1 MSLNF
6 SVNNN
11 ASASSILSN
20 LQYVNNQINT
30 SYQQLSTGNR
40 INSAADDP
48 AGYAIAQQ
56 MTAQVNALN
65 QAIQNAQNGISMLQ
79 TASGSMNQI
88 TSILQ
93 TMNTL
98 AVEAANGTENQDDL
112 NNLDQ
117 EFVALQNQINN
128 IANQTKFN
136 TMTLLDGTFASASSA
151 IVFQINTDS
160 TQNSQLTVMIPAVS
174 VGALFTGGVLSTD
187 GYLHITALTLAQQAI
202 SVVQGAITSLSAYQA
217 QVGAVEDQLNYT
229 VSNLQNTADNLQN
242 AESTITNTD
251 MAKAY
256 TQFSQQQVLQ
266 QVGLAMLAQAD
277 QQPDAILKLLQ

>member
-11 ASASSILSN
+11 ASAASILSN

-48 AGYAIAQQ
+48 AGYAISQQ
-56 MTAQVNALN
+56 MTSQVNALN

-79 TASGSMNQI
+79 TASGAMNQI

-98 AVEAANGTENQDDL
+98 AVEAANGTENSTDL
-112 NNLDQ
+112 QNLDQ
-117 EFVALQNQINN
+117 EFVALQKQINN
-128 IANQTKFN
+128 IASQTKFN
-136 TMTLLDGTFASASSA
+136 TMTLLDGSFASTG
-151 IVFQINTDS
+151 IIFQINTDS
-160 TQNSQLTVMIPAVS
+160 TSNSELS
-174 VGALFTGGVLSTD
+174 VTIADVQISSLFTGVSLGSD
-187 GYLHITALTLAQQAI
+187 GYLHITSQAAATAAI
-202 SVVQGAITSLSAYQA
+202 SVVQAAITSLSAYQA
-217 QVGAVEDQLNYT
+217 NIGAVQDQLNYT
-229 VSNLQNTADNLQN
+229 VSNLQNTANNLQN
-242 AESTITNTD
+242 ADSTITNTD
-251 MAKAY
+251 MAQAY
-256 TQFSQQQVLQ
+256 TQFSQEQVLQ
-266 QVGLAMLAQAD
+266 QVGLAMLSQAD

>member
-11 ASASSILSN
+11 ASAASILSN
-20 LQYVNNQINT
+20 LQYVNNEINT

-48 AGYAIAQQ
+48 AGYAISQQ

-79 TASGSMNQI
+79 TASGAMNQI

-98 AVEAANGTENQDDL
+98 AVEAANGTENSDDL

-117 EFVALQNQINN
+117 EFVALQKQIDN
-128 IANQTKFN
+128 ITSQTKFN
-136 TMTLLDGTFASASSA
+136 TKTLLDGTFATSGV
-151 IVFQINTDS
+151 VFQINTDS
-160 TQNSQLTVMIPAVS
+160 TKNSQLSVTIAAVNI
-174 VGALFTGGVLSTD
+174 GALFKGHVSTSSP
-187 GYLHITALTLAQQAI
+187 YLHITSQSLAQQAI
-202 SVVQGAITSLSAYQA
+202 SLVQAAITSLSSYQA
-217 QVGAVEDQLNYT
+217 QIGAVEDRLNYT

-251 MAKAY
+251 MAQAY

>member
-1 MSLNF
+1 MSLDF

-11 ASASSILSN
+11 ASAASILAN
-20 LQYVNNQINT
+20 LQYVNNEINT

-48 AGYAIAQQ
+48 AGYAISQQ
-56 MTAQVNALN
+56 MTSQVNALN

-79 TASGSMNQI
+79 TASGAMNQI

-98 AVEAANGTENQDDL
+98 AVEAANGTQNSTDL
-112 NNLDQ
+112 QNLNQ

-136 TMTLLDGTFASASSA
+136 TMTLLDGTFATSG

-160 TQNSQLTVMIPAVS
+160 TTNSQLTVTIAAVS
-174 VGALFTGGVLSTD
+174 IGALFSASALSG
-187 GYLHITALTLAQQAI
+187 GYLQITSQTLAQQAI
-202 SVVQGAITSLSAYQA
+202 SLVQAAITSLSMYQA

-242 AESTITNTD
+242 AEATITNTD
-251 MAKAY
+251 MAQAY

>member
-11 ASASSILSN
+11 ASAASILSN
-20 LQYVNNQINT
+20 LQYVNNEINT

-48 AGYAIAQQ
+48 AGYAISQQ
-56 MTAQVNALN
+56 MTSQVNALN
-65 QAIQNAQNGISMLQ
+65 QAVQNAQNGISMLQ
-79 TASGSMNQI
+79 TASGAMNQV

-98 AVEAANGTENQDDL
+98 AVEAANGTENSTDL
-112 NNLDQ
+112 SNLNQ
-117 EFVALQNQINN
+117 EFIALQNQINN
-128 IANQTKFN
+128 ISNQTKFN
-136 TMTLLDGTFASASSA
+136 TMTLLDGSFASASSA
-151 IVFQINTDS
+151 VVFQINTDGTS
-160 TQNSQLTVMIPAVS
+160 NSQLSVTIAAIS
-174 VGALFTGGVLSTD
+174 VGALFSPSVLTNS
-187 GYLHITALTLAQQAI
+187 YLQITSQTLAQQAI
-202 SVVQGAITSLSAYQA
+202 SAVQAALTSLSQYQA
-217 QVGAVEDQLNYT
+217 NIGAVEDRLNYT

-251 MAKAY
+251 MAQAY

>member
-1 MSLNF
+1 MSLDF

-11 ASASSILSN
+11 ASAASILSN

-40 INSAADDP
+40 VNSAADDP

-65 QAIQNAQNGISMLQ
+65 QAVQNAQNGISMLQ
-79 TASGSMNQI
+79 TASGAMNQI
-88 TSILQ
+88 TNILQ

-98 AVEAANGTENQDDL
+98 AVEAANGTENSADL
-112 NNLDQ
+112 NNLNQ
-117 EFVALQNQINN
+117 EFVDLQNQIDN
-128 IANQTKFN
+128 IASQTKFN
-136 TMTLLDGTFASASSA
+136 TMTLLDGSFATTSV
-151 IVFQINTDS
+151 VFQINTDS
-160 TQNSQLTVMIPAVS
+160 TGNSQLAVTIPQVNIS
-174 VGALFTGGVLSTD
+174 ALFGGTIQ
-187 GYLHITALTLAQQAI
+187 ITSQSLAQAAIASVQA
-202 SVVQGAITSLSAYQA
+202 AITSLSAYQA

-229 VSNLQNTADNLQN
+229 VSNLQNTENNLQN

-251 MAKAY
+251 MAQAY

-266 QVGLAMLAQAD
+266 QVGLAMLSQAD

>member
-11 ASASSILSN
+11 ASAASILSN
-20 LQYVNNQINT
+20 LQYVNNEINT

-48 AGYAIAQQ
+48 AGYAISQQ
-56 MTAQVNALN
+56 MTSQVNALN

-79 TASGSMNQI
+79 TASGAMNQV

-98 AVEAANGTENQDDL
+98 AVEAANGTENSTDL
-112 NNLDQ
+112 SNLNQ
-117 EFVALQNQINN
+117 EFIALQNQINN
-128 IANQTKFN
+128 ISNQTKFN
-136 TMTLLDGTFASASSA
+136 TMTLLDGSFASASSA
-151 IVFQINTDS
+151 VVFQINTDGTS
-160 TQNSQLTVMIPAVS
+160 NSQLSVTIAAVS
-174 VGALFTGGVLSTD
+174 VGALFSGALTGG
-187 GYLHITALTLAQQAI
+187 YLQITSQTLAQQAI
-202 SVVQGAITSLSAYQA
+202 SIVQAALTSLSQYQA
-217 QVGAVEDQLNYT
+217 NIGAVEDQLNYT

-251 MAKAY
+251 MAQAY

>member
-1 MSLNF
+1 MSLDF

-11 ASASSILSN
+11 ASAASILSN
-20 LQYVNNQINT
+20 LQYVNNEINT

-48 AGYAIAQQ
+48 AGYAISQQ
-56 MTAQVNALN
+56 MISQVNALN

-79 TASGSMNQI
+79 TASGAMNQI

-98 AVEAANGTENQDDL
+98 AVEAANGTQNSTDL
-112 NNLDQ
+112 QNLNQ

-136 TMTLLDGTFASASSA
+136 TMTLLDGTFATSGV
-151 IVFQINTDS
+151 VFQINTDS
-160 TQNSQLTVMIPAVS
+160 TTLSQLTVTIAAVS
-174 VGALFTGGVLSTD
+174 IGALFSASALSG
-187 GYLHITALTLAQQAI
+187 GYLQITSQTLAQQAI
-202 SVVQGAITSLSAYQA
+202 SLVQAAITSLSAYQA

-251 MAKAY
+251 MAQAY

>member
-11 ASASSILSN
+11 ASAASILSN
-20 LQYVNNQINT
+20 LQYVNNEINT

-79 TASGSMNQI
+79 TASGAMNQV

-98 AVEAANGTENQDDL
+98 AVEAANGTENSTDL
-112 NNLDQ
+112 SNLDQ

-128 IANQTKFN
+128 IASQTKFN
-136 TMTLLDGTFASASSA
+136 TMTLLDGSFASSGV
-151 IVFQINTDS
+151 VFQINTDS
-160 TQNSQLTVMIPAVS
+160 TTNSQLTVTIAAVS
-174 VGALFTGGVLSTD
+174 IGALFSSAVLSG
-187 GYLHITALTLAQQAI
+187 GYLHITSQTLAQQAI
-202 SVVQGAITSLSAYQA
+202 SVVQAAITSLSAYQA

-256 TQFSQQQVLQ
+256 TEFSQQQVLQ

>member
-11 ASASSILSN
+11 ASAASILSN
-20 LQYVNNQINT
+20 LQYVNNEINT

-79 TASGSMNQI
+79 TASGAMNQV

-98 AVEAANGTENQDDL
+98 AVEAANGTENSTDL
-112 NNLDQ
+112 SNLDQ
-117 EFVALQNQINN
+117 EFIALQNQINN
-128 IANQTKFN
+128 IASQTKFN
-136 TMTLLDGTFASASSA
+136 TMTLLDGSFASSGV
-151 IVFQINTDS
+151 VFQINTDS
-160 TQNSQLTVMIPAVS
+160 TTNSQLTVTIAAVS
-174 VGALFTGGVLSTD
+174 IGALFSSAVLSG
-187 GYLHITALTLAQQAI
+187 GYLHITSQTLAQQAI
-202 SVVQGAITSLSAYQA
+202 SVVQAAITSLSAYQA

-256 TQFSQQQVLQ
+256 TEFSQQQVLQ

>member
-11 ASASSILSN
+11 ASAASILSN
-20 LQYVNNQINT
+20 LQYVNNEINT

-79 TASGSMNQI
+79 TASGAMNQV

-98 AVEAANGTENQDDL
+98 AVEAANGTENSTDL
-112 NNLDQ
+112 SNLDQ
-117 EFVALQNQINN
+117 EFVALQKQINN
-128 IANQTKFN
+128 IASQTKFN
-136 TMTLLDGTFASASSA
+136 TMTLLDGSFASSGV
-151 IVFQINTDS
+151 VFQINTDS
-160 TQNSQLTVMIPAVS
+160 TTNSQLTVTIAAVS
-174 VGALFTGGVLSTD
+174 IGALFSSAVLSG
-187 GYLHITALTLAQQAI
+187 GYLHITSQTLAQQAI
-202 SVVQGAITSLSAYQA
+202 SVVQAAITSLSAYQA

-256 TQFSQQQVLQ
+256 TEFSQQQVLQ

>member
-1 MSLNF
+1 MALDF

-20 LQYVNNQINT
+20 LSAVNNALNT
-30 SYQQLSTGNR
+30 SYTQLSTGNK

-65 QAIQNAQNGISMLQ
+65 QSVQNAQNGISMLQ
-79 TASGSMNQI
+79 TASGAMNQI
-88 TSILQ
+88 NNILQ

-98 AVEAANGTENQDDL
+98 AVEAANGTENSTDL
-112 NNLDQ
+112 SNLNQ
-117 EFVALQNQINN
+117 EMTALQNQINN

-136 TMTLLDGTFASASSA
+136 TMTLLDGSLATSG
-151 IVFQINTDS
+151 VTFQINTDG
-160 TQNSQLTVMIPAVS
+160 TGNSQLNITIASVAVGS
-174 VGALFTGGVLSTD
+174 LLGGTIN
-187 GYLHITALTLAQQAI
+187 ITSQTLAQQAI
-202 SVVQGAITSLSAYQA
+202 TSIQNAITSLSAYQA
-217 QVGAVEDQLNYT
+217 NVGAVEDQLNYT
-229 VSNLQNTADNLQN
+229 VSNLQNTAENLQN
-242 AESTITNTD
+242 AQSTITNTD
-251 MAKAY
+251 MAQAY

-266 QVGLAMLAQAD
+266 QVGLAMLSQAD